1 MYLRGRDH
9 HKNKRPAKH
18 IRIREKASDHFW
30 LSGFRLCFRVPNLQ
44 LFWRNLPGMRLDPRM
59 ALLFMWRL
67 ARRNSLSSVLLFSP
81 DFHFSIFTSRSIS
94 QKPFDGFQLV
104 CVCPFVGRLS
114 FVADSTTLQEH
125 ITTKGEIKVTQEKT
139 DMYVMTNQKYLP
151 AEKIVFIKQK
161 LLEADEAKFQLV
173 SAVEF
178 KDPTTILLVSIFL
191 GSLGI
196 DRFMLGETGMGI
208 LKLLT
213 LGCCGILTVID
224 WFSVQKKAK
233 ELNYNNLMLVL

>member
-1 MYLRGRDH
+1 M
-9 HKNKRPAKH
+9 
-18 IRIREKASDHFW
+18 
-30 LSGFRLCFRVPNLQ
+30 
-44 LFWRNLPGMRLDPRM
+44 
-59 ALLFMWRL
+59 
-67 ARRNSLSSVLLFSP
+67 
-81 DFHFSIFTSRSIS
+81 
-94 QKPFDGFQLV
+94 
-104 CVCPFVGRLS
+104 
-114 FVADSTTLQEH
+114 ADSTTLQEH

-191 GSLGI
+191 GSLEI

>member
-1 MYLRGRDH
+1 M
-9 HKNKRPAKH
+9 
-18 IRIREKASDHFW
+18 
-30 LSGFRLCFRVPNLQ
+30 
-44 LFWRNLPGMRLDPRM
+44 
-59 ALLFMWRL
+59 
-67 ARRNSLSSVLLFSP
+67 
-81 DFHFSIFTSRSIS
+81 
-94 QKPFDGFQLV
+94 
-104 CVCPFVGRLS
+104 
-114 FVADSTTLQEH
+114 ADSATLQEH